1 MILETPKSYS
11 PSSISQFVSCP
22 LAFRYS
28 YIEKR
33 ERPPQYSAT
42 KGSIVH
48 RALELLFQSEPSLR
62 TLNRAK
68 LDLEIAFDE
77 YSKLKDLVDLN
88 LDKNKFAELKSQCE
102 ILVEK
107 YFDLED
113 PKLIRP
119 VGLELKLE
127 ATVNGN
133 TLRGIID
140 RLELDEDGELVIS
153 DYKSGSV
160 PYQQMEN
167 SKMDAMHI
175 YSLLCLENF
184 GRLPSKIQL
193 IYLSKPVTIIGTP
206 TLNSVKSVT
215 NKSIAISKAV
225 ETAVKN
231 SDFRPK
237 VSKLCDW
244 CSFHELCP
252 AQGGKIPE

>member
-107 YFDLED
+107 YF
-113 PKLIRP
+113 
-119 VGLELKLE
+119 
-127 ATVNGN
+127 
-133 TLRGIID
+133 
-140 RLELDEDGELVIS
+140 
-153 DYKSGSV
+153 
-160 PYQQMEN
+160 
-167 SKMDAMHI
+167 
-175 YSLLCLENF
+175 
-184 GRLPSKIQL
+184 
-193 IYLSKPVTIIGTP
+193 
-206 TLNSVKSVT
+206 
-215 NKSIAISKAV
+215 
-225 ETAVKN
+225 
-231 SDFRPK
+231 
-237 VSKLCDW
+237 
-244 CSFHELCP
+244 
-252 AQGGKIPE
+252 